1 MSALIK
7 RITVDENICNGKPT
21 IRGYR
26 VTVQTIL
33 EFLLAGTSEAEII
46 EQYPFLEPDDFKA
59 CKEFAFLLLDN
70 KYSVIEVAA

>member
-7 RITVDENICNGKPT
+7 RITVNESICNGRPT

-33 EFLLAGTSEAEII
+33 EFLLAGSSEAEVL
-46 EQYPFLEPDDFKA
+46 EQYPFLEPDDIKA
-59 CKEFAFLLLDN
+59 CKEFAFLLMNN
-70 KYSVIEVAA
+70 KYSVVEIAA